1 MVVNRTR
8 AAGSKSKRPKRKKS
22 KTKQQNQIK
31 KWVMTFARSSFGSF
45 FSDPSLSIRSPSNPN
60 PTHTSSQKYIYIYIY
75 ISLSLPL
82 FAFHMLDLSMAIS
95 GSDPIWVFFFFL
107 NSAFKFSKFR
117 PFSGFLWT
125 YQYNLKWVFLFESYI
140 WFFTLFW
147 VVLGCWDNR
156 WEVQKWTKFQ
166 LAQLVL

>member
-60 PTHTSSQKYIYIYIY
+60 PTHTSSQKYIYIYI
-75 ISLSLPL
+75 SLSLSLYSL
-82 FAFHMLDLSMAIS
+82 FTCWIFQWLFQVLIQ
-95 GSDPIWVFFFFL
+95 
-107 NSAFKFSKFR
+107 
-117 PFSGFLWT
+117 SGFSSSFLILLSNC
-125 YQYNLKWVFLFESYI
+125 QNFGHFRVFCEHI
-140 WFFTLFW
+140 NIT
-147 VVLGCWDNR
+147 
-156 WEVQKWTKFQ
+156 
-166 LAQLVL
+166 